1 MILMI
6 SLTGRNERVKLK
18 GILWFLVEEK
28 SVERGSIIVGLGKNR
43 IVWKKMI

>member
-6 SLTGRNERVKLK
+6 ALTGRNERVKLK
-18 GILWFLVEEK
+18 GTLGFLVEEK
-28 SVERGSIIVGLGKNR
+28 SVERGTGMVTLGKNR